1 MILEDTLLW
10 IVVLT
15 AFAGLGT
22 AFAVPSTRPYAR
34 KYWWVALALGISALA
49 YVLLRRR
56 PGNIIDSQVKEGQ
69 DIGDRNLEVIDNL
82 VDAAFEQS
90 EWADAELARKQLQT
104 QEAVFRMEV
113 ELTTVKKID
122 DSFERRK
129 ALIKVVEN
137 YS

>member
-1 MILEDTLLW
+1 M
-10 IVVLT
+10 
-15 AFAGLGT
+15 
-22 AFAVPSTRPYAR
+22 
-34 KYWWVALALGISALA
+34 ALALGISALA